1 MLQSIRDNA
10 QGIVSKILVSLIAF
24 TFVIWGAESLF
35 DFSSDTGAPA
45 AVNGEEISLQ
55 EFVQSAELQRRQV
68 LMNNPELDP
77 VTLDVQAIQA
87 NTLEQ
92 LINEKILLQYA
103 EQSGMAI
110 SAEAVN
116 QMIVS
121 SKDFQIDGKFDLQL
135 FESLIANIGLTA
147 TSYKQTLVKNNLVN
161 QMQQGV
167 SASAFTLPDQAN
179 LVAALDGQTRSFDVL
194 VLSFA
199 KQYQA
204 TEIDAQAINA
214 HFQNNADQYQSAE
227 QMQVQYLVLDKQ
239 DFTSQVTV
247 TEDQIK
253 DLYDE
258 AKSQHQSQEERE
270 AAHILFNVDDAQT
283 EAQALELA
291 QKAYAKLQSGVDF
304 AAVAAEFSQ
313 DSGTANDAGS
323 LGPVLAGDF
332 GGEFDDTL
340 FALQVGDYS
349 VPVVTQFGVQII
361 KLEGMLDN
369 SYPSYA
375 DQQASLRDA
384 LQLQGAEALFVTAS
398 ETMADIAFSSPD
410 LQELADEMQLPVQT
424 SEWFDRI
431 GATQF
436 GELGARVASAAFGDE
451 VLVNGNNSEVI
462 ELASDKMMVLHMSAH
477 KPAAAQALEEVAEG
491 IRVQLAQQ
499 QALTDLQATAKAF
512 KQQLEEGAGLSSIAA
527 ESGAVWQTHTDTPR
541 LSNAIGPMLSQAAF
555 KLARPTADTSV
566 FGISTDFTGD
576 VAVIRLH
583 KVTDAN
589 TDDLA
594 PEQRASLNSAL
605 STMQGQADVIAFEAL
620 LNNQAEV
627 ERF

>member
-55 EFVQSAELQRRQV
+55 ELVQSAELQRRQV

-92 LINEKILLQYA
+92 LINEKVLLQYA
-103 EQSGMAI
+103 EGSGMAI
-110 SAEAVN
+110 SEAAVN
-116 QMIVS
+116 QMIIA
-121 SKDFQIDGKFDLQL
+121 SKDFQVEGKFDLQL

-147 TSYKQTLVKNNLVN
+147 SVYKQTLVKNNLVN

-167 SASAFTLPDQAN
+167 SASAFTLPEQAN

-194 VLSFA
+194 VLPFA
-199 KQYQA
+199 KQYEA
-204 TEIDAQAINA
+204 TVIDSQAIA
-214 HFQNNADQYQSAE
+214 EHFNSNVEQYQSPE
-227 QMQVQYLVLDKQ
+227 QVQVQYVVLDKQ
-239 DFTSQVTV
+239 DFKSLVTV
-247 TEDQIK
+247 TEDQVK
-253 DLYDE
+253 DVYAE

-270 AAHILFNVDDAQT
+270 AAHILFNVDEQQT
-283 EAQALELA
+283 EDQALALAQAA
-291 QKAYAKLQSGVDF
+291 HAKLESGVDF
-304 AAVAAEFSQ
+304 ATVAQEFSQ

-332 GGEFDDTL
+332 GGQFDDTL
-340 FALQVGDYS
+340 FDLQVGAYS
-349 VPVVTQFGVQII
+349 APVVTQFGVQII
-361 KLEGMLDN
+361 KLEGMVDN

-375 DQQASLRDA
+375 EQEATLRDG
-384 LQLQGAEALFVTAS
+384 LQLQGAEALFVTSS

-410 LQELADEMQLPVQT
+410 LQELADELQLTVQT
-424 SEWFDRI
+424 SEWFDRS
-431 GATQF
+431 GANQF
-436 GELGARVASAAFGDE
+436 GDLAARVASSAFGDE

-462 ELASDKMMVLHMSAH
+462 ELASDKMMVLHMSSH
-477 KPAAAQALEEVAEG
+477 KPAAAQALEEVSDS

-512 KQQLEEGAGLSSIAA
+512 KQQLEEGAAPSSIAT
-527 ESGAVWQTHTDTPR
+527 ESGAVWQAHTNAPR
-541 LSNAIGPMLSQAAF
+541 LSNAVSPMLSQAAF
-555 KLARPTADTSV
+555 KLARPAADASV

-576 VAVIRLH
+576 VSVIRLH
-583 KVTDAN
+583 NVTDAS

-605 STMQGQADVIAFEAL
+605 SNMQGQADVIAFEAT
-620 LNNQAEV
+620 LNATAEV